1 MKNKKQIT
9 NRTIVWT
16 AVIGAILVVI
26 FVSANSLNNARK
38 TSIATDEAIHEVSA
52 FYLEEMADRRAKT
65 ITNLINSNFDEM
77 EKAIDF
83 IVEEEIRSQD
93 ELRESIGKVKSLL
106 GLNRFALVDEDD
118 VVYTR
123 YTTYTGKSRHEFLND
138 GQLNGRIIT
147 TVSVYGSNRQLCLAI
162 PTPDLK
168 LLRKQFKACFVM
180 LDINDI
186 VDLLAFDDQGRT
198 HFAIYSKSGVNLSG
212 TSLGPVVADRNFFEA
227 LKDIVPEN
235 IWLEN
240 YDNFQNG
247 KTGNIKIDLSGADE
261 TLYYAPVE
269 GTGWEMAVLI
279 RESVIQ
285 DRIRDISDRNIKDSR
300 SQILFTFVAVLLLA
314 AVLFILIRKMSKDM
328 LEEEKETSR
337 TFQTMANTDSMTGV
351 RNKYAYSEMESL
363 INKKIAAGGIE
374 KLGVI
379 VADINGLKDV
389 NDNQGHAA
397 GDKLIKDASRLIC
410 EHFKQGAVFRIG
422 GDEFTVILEG
432 DGFDSMDKAI
442 EEMNRKV
449 EDNIKTNEV
458 VVSIGHSTFK
468 EGDRTLRDI
477 FERADKLMYE
487 RKQKLK
493 SMGAKTRM

>member
-1 MKNKKQIT
+1 MKEKKQIT
-9 NRTIVWT
+9 NKTIVLT

-26 FVSANSLNNARK
+26 LVSANSLWNARK
-38 TSIATDEAIHEVSA
+38 TSIATDEAIHEVSS
-52 FYLEEMADRRAKT
+52 FYLEEMADRRSKT

-83 IVEEEIRSQD
+83 FAEEEIRSQD
-93 ELRESIGKVKSLL
+93 ELRDSIGKVKSLL

-123 YTTYTGKSRHEFLND
+123 YTTYTGKSRHAFLND
-138 GQLNGRIIT
+138 GQLSGRIIT
-147 TVSVYGSNRQLCLAI
+147 TASVYGSSKQLCLAI

-180 LDINDI
+180 LDIKDI

-212 TSLGPVVADRNFFEA
+212 TSLGPVIADHNFFEA

-247 KTGNIKIDLSGADE
+247 KAGNIRIDLSGADE

-269 GTGWEMAVLI
+269 DTGWEMAVLI
-279 RESVIQ
+279 RESVIR
-285 DRIRDISDRNIKDSR
+285 DRIRDISDRNIKASR

-314 AVLFILIRKMSKDM
+314 AVLFIQLRKMSKAM
-328 LEEEKETSR
+328 LDEEKETSR
-337 TFQTMANTDSMTGV
+337 TFQTMANTDSMTGLL
-351 RNKYAYSEMESL
+351 NKHAYSEKESI
-363 INKKIAAGGIE
+363 INKKIAEGSIE

-389 NDNQGHAA
+389 NDQKGHAA

-410 EHFKQGAVFRIG
+410 EYLKPGMVFRIG
-422 GDEFTVILEG
+422 GDEFTVIIEEN
-432 DGFDSMDKAI
+432 GFDSIDRAI
-442 EEMNRKV
+442 GELNRKV
-449 EDNIKTNEV
+449 EDNIKTDEV
-458 VVSIGHSTFK
+458 VISIGYSVLTV
-468 EGDRTLRDI
+468 GDKKLHDV

-487 RKQKLK
+487 RKLQLK
-493 SMGAKTRM
+493 AMGAKARL

>member
-26 FVSANSLNNARK
+26 FVSANSLWNARK

-83 IVEEEIRSQD
+83 IVEEEIRSQN

-180 LDINDI
+180 LNINDI
-186 VDLLAFDDQGRT
+186 VDLLAFDEQGDT
-198 HFAIYSKSGVNLSG
+198 HFALYSKNGVNLSG
-212 TSLGPVVADRNFFEA
+212 TSLGPVFADRNFFEA
-227 LKDIVPEN
+227 LKNNVPED
-235 IWLEN
+235 IRREN

-247 KTGNIKIDLSGADE
+247 KAGNIKIDLSGADE

-269 GTGWEMAVLI
+269 DTGWEIAVLI
-279 RESVIQ
+279 RESVIR
-285 DRIRDISDRNIKDSR
+285 DRIHDISEGNIDASR
-300 SQILFTFVAVLLLA
+300 RQILFTSIAVLLLA
-314 AVLFILIRKMSKDM
+314 AVLFILIRKRSKAM
-328 LEEEKETSR
+328 LEEEKATSR

-410 EHFKQGAVFRIG
+410 ECFKQGAVFRIG
-422 GDEFTVILEG
+422 GDEFVVIIEG
-432 DGFDSMDKAI
+432 DGFASMDKAI

-458 VVSIGHSTFK
+458 VVSIGHSAFK

>member
-1 MKNKKQIT
+1 MKEKKQIT
-9 NRTIVWT
+9 NKTIVLT

-26 FVSANSLNNARK
+26 LVSANSLWNARK
-38 TSIATDEAIHEVSA
+38 TSIATDEAIHEVSS
-52 FYLEEMADRRAKT
+52 FYLEEMADRRSKT

-83 IVEEEIRSQD
+83 FAEEEIRSQD
-93 ELRESIGKVKSLL
+93 ELRDSIGKVKSLL

-138 GQLNGRIIT
+138 GQLSGRIIT
-147 TVSVYGSNRQLCLAI
+147 TASVYGSSKQLCLAI

-180 LDINDI
+180 LDIKDI

-212 TSLGPVVADRNFFEA
+212 TSLGPIIADHNFFEA

-247 KTGNIKIDLSGADE
+247 KAGNIRIDLSGADE

-269 GTGWEMAVLI
+269 DTGWEMAVLI
-279 RESVIQ
+279 RESVIR
-285 DRIRDISDRNIKDSR
+285 DRIRDISDRNIKASW

-314 AVLFILIRKMSKDM
+314 AVLFIQLRKMSKAM
-328 LEEEKETSR
+328 LDEEKETSR
-337 TFQTMANTDSMTGV
+337 SFQTMANTDSMTGLW
-351 RNKYAYSEMESL
+351 NKHAYSEKESI
-363 INKKIAAGGIE
+363 INKKIAEGSIE

-389 NDNQGHAA
+389 NDQKGHAA

-410 EHFKQGAVFRIG
+410 EYLKPGMVFRIG
-422 GDEFTVILEG
+422 GDEFTVIIEEN
-432 DGFDSMDKAI
+432 GFDSIDRAI
-442 EEMNRKV
+442 GELNRKV
-449 EDNIKTNEV
+449 EDNIKTDEV
-458 VVSIGHSTFK
+458 VISIGYSVLTV
-468 EGDRTLRDI
+468 GDKKLHDV

-487 RKQKLK
+487 RKLQLK
-493 SMGAKTRM
+493 AMGAKARL

>member
-1 MKNKKQIT
+1 MKEKKQIT
-9 NRTIVWT
+9 NKTIVLT

-26 FVSANSLNNARK
+26 LVSANSLWNARK
-38 TSIATDEAIHEVSA
+38 TSIATDEAIHEVSS
-52 FYLEEMADRRAKT
+52 FYLEEMADRRSKT

-83 IVEEEIRSQD
+83 FAEEEIRSQD
-93 ELRESIGKVKSLL
+93 ELRDSIGKVKSLL

-123 YTTYTGKSRHEFLND
+123 YTTYTGKSRHAFLND
-138 GQLNGRIIT
+138 GQLSGRIIT
-147 TVSVYGSNRQLCLAI
+147 TASVYGSSKQLCLAI

-180 LDINDI
+180 LDIKDI

-212 TSLGPVVADRNFFEA
+212 TSLGPVIADHNFFEA

-247 KTGNIKIDLSGADE
+247 KAGNIRIDLSGADE

-269 GTGWEMAVLI
+269 DTGWEMAVLI

-285 DRIRDISDRNIKDSR
+285 DRIRDISDRNIKASW

-314 AVLFILIRKMSKDM
+314 AVLFIQLRKMSKAM
-328 LEEEKETSR
+328 LDEEKETSR
-337 TFQTMANTDSMTGV
+337 TFQTMANTDSMTGLL
-351 RNKYAYSEMESL
+351 NKHAYSEKESI
-363 INKKIAAGGIE
+363 INKKIAEGSIE

-389 NDNQGHAA
+389 NDQKGHAA

-410 EHFKQGAVFRIG
+410 EYLKPGMVFRIG
-422 GDEFTVILEG
+422 GDEFTVIIEEN
-432 DGFDSMDKAI
+432 GFDSIDRAI
-442 EEMNRKV
+442 GELNRKV
-449 EDNIKTNEV
+449 EDNIKTDEV
-458 VVSIGHSTFK
+458 VISIGYSVLTV
-468 EGDRTLRDI
+468 GDKKLHDV

-487 RKQKLK
+487 RKLQLK
-493 SMGAKTRM
+493 AMGAKARL

>member
-1 MKNKKQIT
+1 MKEKKQIT
-9 NRTIVWT
+9 NKTIVLT

-26 FVSANSLNNARK
+26 LVSANSLWNARK
-38 TSIATDEAIHEVSA
+38 TSIATDEAIHEVSS
-52 FYLEEMADRRAKT
+52 FYLEEMADRRSKT

-83 IVEEEIRSQD
+83 FAEEEIRSQD
-93 ELRESIGKVKSLL
+93 ELRDSIGKVKSLL

-123 YTTYTGKSRHEFLND
+123 YTTYTGKSRHAFLND
-138 GQLNGRIIT
+138 GQLSGRIIT
-147 TVSVYGSNRQLCLAI
+147 TASVYGSSKQLCLAI

-180 LDINDI
+180 LDIKDI

-212 TSLGPVVADRNFFEA
+212 TSLGPVIADHNFFEA

-247 KTGNIKIDLSGADE
+247 KAGNIRIDLSGADE

-269 GTGWEMAVLI
+269 DTGWEMAVLI
-279 RESVIQ
+279 RESVIR
-285 DRIRDISDRNIKDSR
+285 DRIRDISDRNIKASQ

-314 AVLFILIRKMSKDM
+314 AVLFIQLRKMSKAM
-328 LEEEKETSR
+328 LDEEKETSR
-337 TFQTMANTDSMTGV
+337 TFQTMANTDSMTGLL
-351 RNKYAYSEMESL
+351 NKHAYSEKESI
-363 INKKIAAGGIE
+363 INKKIAEGSIE

-389 NDNQGHAA
+389 NDQKGHAA

-410 EHFKQGAVFRIG
+410 EYLKPGMVFRIG
-422 GDEFTVILEG
+422 GDEFTVIIEEN
-432 DGFDSMDKAI
+432 GFDSIDRAI
-442 EEMNRKV
+442 GELNRKV
-449 EDNIKTNEV
+449 EDNIKTDEV
-458 VVSIGHSTFK
+458 VISIGYSVLTV
-468 EGDRTLRDI
+468 GDKKLHDV

-487 RKQKLK
+487 RKLQLK
-493 SMGAKTRM
+493 AMGAKARL